1 METAVKTKAEVIA
14 NINEFLADEFEVD
27 IDTITPEANLAQT
40 LNLDSLDYI
49 DLVVVTESNFGF
61 KVKAE
66 DFPGIKTFGDFYNYV
81 IAKVGLQDG

>member
-1 METAVKTKAEVIA
+1 MEATVRTKAEIIT

-27 IDTITPEANLAQT
+27 IATIRPEANLAQT

-61 KVKAE
+61 KVKPE

-81 IAKVGLQDG
+81 IAKVGLQDD